1 MKKLLSLIFAV
12 FILATM
18 LSSCFLDELLTEET
32 TVLSDYTS
40 ETTDDTTVE
49 ESSANVL
56 TSAEIIVSSVT
67 LNKGTDAELT
77 RTIYK
82 IPAGTY
88 LVKNIDSKYMDQINV
103 YSYET
108 RITDEGYEEQA
119 DGFSKLIDAG
129 KSEVIT
135 IPENYYVYIS
145 NPANLNRFEFIKQDV
160 SE

>member
-12 FILATM
+12 VILATM

-32 TVLSDYTS
+32 TVLLDDTS
-40 ETTDDTTVE
+40 EITDDTTAE
-49 ESSANVL
+49 ESNANVL

-77 RTIYK
+77 RTVYK

-108 RITDEGYEEQA
+108 RITDEGYEEHA
-119 DGFSKLIDAG
+119 DGFSKQIDAG